1 MNLKQKERVK
11 IRIFY
16 HNLQE
21 LPESLFRF
29 IQTNLKTLKS
39 IKLKDFIYQKV
50 LLTITTSSLMERTF
64 ITNPLILI

>member
-39 IKLKDFIYQKV
+39 INLKDFIYQKV

>member
-11 IRIFY
+11 TRIFY

-21 LPESLFRF
+21 LTESLFRF
-29 IQTNLKTLKS
+29 IQTNLKTQKS

>member
-50 LLTITTSSLMERTF
+50 KLTITTSSLMERTF